1 MSNQYLSFDVT
12 KQSTPQQ
19 LITGRQ
25 GDSQLKFVTM
35 LFWDGDKNVPYDLTG
50 KQVVFEA
57 LKPDNTHIVDYEG
70 ITVLDA
76 PAGLVRYS
84 FNEQV
89 FSVAGTMEQAFFKIT
104 HTDSNKNVI
113 ADSTL
118 EVTINILENR
128 VEFGIN
134 SKDYLSEYD
143 DLTTRVKKKFD
154 DYAATVQDGIDKAAQ
169 IHNEITAIQK
179 QIDDNNIVTKKHFND
194 ELQSRDSN
202 INNNIIESKNK
213 LNNLD
218 YKMVSI
224 ALTRDTNIIVND
236 HVINH
241 LKLTKT
247 NVSFCPL
254 VYVSD
259 KNSSSLIVQDINR
272 LQTFV
277 DTISST
283 GVKVQ
288 MLKPH
293 IATSSQG
300 DAFDRATYNPS
311 NYDAFFANWKSILLS
326 YAAFAEKNN
335 IDILCVGCEQY
346 LTTNNQY
353 LSKWQDICSSIKA
366 KYPHLKLTYAMN
378 TTEYLSPTT
387 NWDMIACLD
396 LAGLNVY
403 PKYTSNPDYTKM
415 PPTVL
420 AHAWSGDNHF
430 TRINYAEIIANI
442 RLRYGKNVLITESGV
457 LSVSDGLV
465 WFLSN
470 LKNPIY
476 GNFEVTKLAIQT
488 MRIITDNSPAIKG
501 IAWWGFEGQFGV
513 IPLDS
518 SDSSMTVAETEISD
532 WFSEVK

>member
-1 MSNQYLSFDVT
+1 MSEVKLGRVAPIYKGVYDEATAYNALDIVYYNGRSYMAKQDT
-12 KQSTPQQ
+12 KGNALPTGTDNDYWGLIANKGADGAEGKIGPIGPQ
-19 LITGRQ
+19 
-25 GDSQLKFVTM
+25 
-35 LFWDGDKNVPYDLTG
+35 G
-50 KQVVFEA
+50 KQ
-57 LKPDNTHIVDYEG
+57 
-70 ITVLDA
+70 
-76 PAGLVRYS
+76 
-84 FNEQV
+84 
-89 FSVAGTMEQAFFKIT
+89 GTMGPVGPQGPKGT
-104 HTDSNKNVI
+104 
-113 ADSTL
+113 
-118 EVTINILENR
+118 
-128 VEFGIN
+128 
-134 SKDYLSEYD
+134 
-143 DLTTRVKKKFD
+143 FD
-154 DYAATVQDGIDKAAQ
+154 D
-169 IHNEITAIQK
+169 
-179 QIDDNNIVTKKHFND
+179 D

-224 ALTRDTNIIVND
+224 ALTRDTNTIVND

-259 KNSSSLIVQDINR
+259 KNSSDLIVQDINR

-311 NYDAFFANWKSILLS
+311 SYDAFFANWKSILLS
-326 YAAFAEKNN
+326 YAAFADKNN

-366 KYPHLKLTYAMN
+366 QHPKLKLTYAMN
-378 TTEYLSPTT
+378 PTEMLNPST
-387 NWDMIACLD
+387 NWDMITCLD
-396 LAGLNVY
+396 FAGLNAY
-403 PKYTSNPDYTKM
+403 PKYTSNPDYTKT

-442 RLRYGKNVLITESGV
+442 RLQYGKNVLITESGV
-457 LSVSDGLV
+457 RSVDDGLV
-465 WFLSN
+465 WMLSN
-470 LKNPIY
+470 LKNPTY

-488 MRIITDNSPAIKG
+488 MRIITDYSPAIKG
-501 IAWWGFEGQFGV
+501 IAWWVFEGQFGV

-518 SDSSMTVAETEISD
+518 SDNSMTVAEKEISD